1 MKIELKVDSV
11 DWAPGKH
18 NGMLCCDWTARIE
31 AWVRDGYGNNL
42 EAIFESR
49 TLFISTMYLQVSNQE
64 DRELRL
70 IDKLVS
76 EITTIV
82 EKYFYNKEQDI
93 ETEEWGGETFKTG
106 DLATW
111 DCDGTSTIILFVEE
125 NISVV
130 PVLNGK
136 SLEDRVLGKYLFFQ
150 YDDKGRQVKE
160 GYSDLM
166 GEDIVLQSTS

>member
-11 DWAPGKH
+11 DWAPGNQ
-18 NGMLCCDWTARIE
+18 NGMICCEWTVRIE
-31 AWVRDGYGNNL
+31 AWIKDGEGNII
-42 EAIFESR
+42 ESIFENR

-76 EITTIV
+76 ELTTIV
-82 EKYFYNKEQDI
+82 DEEFYNKGKDI
-93 ETEEWGGETFKTG
+93 DKWGGETYKTG

-111 DCDGTSTIILFVEE
+111 VWGETSKIILFVEE
-125 NISVV
+125 DISVV

-150 YDDKGRQVKE
+150 YDEKGRQVKNGWYE
-160 GYSDLM
+160 WMSD
-166 GEDIVLQSTS
+166 DVVLQSSS

>member
-11 DWAPGKH
+11 DWAPGKQ

-76 EITTIV
+76 ELTTIV
-82 EKYFYNKEQDI
+82 DEEFYNKGKDI
-93 ETEEWGGETFKTG
+93 DKWGGETYKTG

-111 DCDGTSTIILFVEE
+111 VWGETSKIILFVEE
-125 NISVV
+125 DISVV

-150 YDDKGRQVKE
+150 YDEKGRQVKNGWYE
-160 GYSDLM
+160 WMSD
-166 GEDIVLQSTS
+166 DVVLQSSS